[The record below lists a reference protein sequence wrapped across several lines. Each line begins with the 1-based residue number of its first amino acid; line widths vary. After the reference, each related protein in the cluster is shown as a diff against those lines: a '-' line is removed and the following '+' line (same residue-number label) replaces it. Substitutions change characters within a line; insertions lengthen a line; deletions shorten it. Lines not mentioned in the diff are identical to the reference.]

1 MPMGV
6 FMRRQGGKDWLPLS
20 AWFLYR
26 LPYAVIV
33 GVLIGF
39 LVTVITAEGA
49 STLAGRLGGDYPA
62 FYGAGRIIADGDWEN
77 LYNIGRQAD
86 EQKPLLGAGKVL
98 YFAYPPYAA
107 LPFGLLAKLEY
118 RWSYLLY
125 TLILFGA
132 LLLALHLL
140 RTLSNY
146 VVNHYWQLVGWALLF
161 YPLFKAIGGG
171 QNSSITLLLLVGAWW
186 GVEHDS
192 PYLSGFLI
200 GLLLYKPHFALPMIA
215 LFLIA
220 GHWRVAAASV
230 ATALC
235 LYGISAWM
243 LGEDWLF
250 QWSDQVLF
258 FATEDARVNPYQ
270 NVSWHGFLAGL
281 FGVGI
286 SVTIAGIAC
295 SVMTFVYL
303 GWSWWQLRG
312 SDIDLRMAL
321 AVPGVLLITPH
332 TMYYDAALIL
342 VPLIVLADRGTPH
355 MGLRVF
361 LVFVAGIG
369 HYVAPTIGFS
379 TLVFAVLATAW
390 WSINATAS
398 QRSCAVL
405 GGAGSDG
412 E

>member
-20 AWFLYR
+20 PWLLYR
-26 LPYAVIV
+26 LPYAVIA

-39 LVTVITAEGA
+39 LVTLFTVEGA
-49 STLAGRLGGDYPA
+49 TTLVGRLGGDYPA
-62 FYGAGRIIADGDWEN
+62 FYGAGRIIATGDWEN
-77 LYNIGRQAD
+77 LYDLGRQAG
-86 EQKPLLGAGKVL
+86 EQKPLLGAGQVL
-98 YFAYPPYAA
+98 YFAYPPFAA
-107 LPFGLLAKLEY
+107 LPFGLLAELEY

-125 TLILFGA
+125 TLILFA
-132 LLLALHLL
+132 SLLLATHLL
-140 RTLSNY
+140 RSLSSY
-146 VVNHYWQLVGWALLF
+146 VKAHYWPVVGWMLLF
-161 YPLFKAIGGG
+161 YPLLKAVGGG
-171 QNSSITLLLLVGAWW
+171 QNSAITLLLLIGSWW
-186 GVEHDS
+186 GVTHGR
-192 PYLSGFLI
+192 PYLSGLLI
-200 GLLLYKPHFALPMIA
+200 GLLLYKPHFALPMML

-243 LGEDWLF
+243 MGGDWLF
-250 QWSDQVLF
+250 QWSEQVLR
-258 FATEDARVNPYQ
+258 FAAEDAGANAFQ
-270 NVSWHGFLAGL
+270 NISWYGLLAGL

-295 SVMTFVYL
+295 SVMTFIYL
-303 GWSWWQLRG
+303 GWKWWQLRDG
-312 SDIDLRMAL
+312 DMDLRMAL
-321 AVPGVLLITPH
+321 AAPGVVLITPH
-332 TMYYDAALIL
+332 TMFYDGSLIL
-342 VPLIVLADRGTPH
+342 ISLVVLIDRCAPH
-355 MGLRVF
+355 MGLRMLLVF
-361 LVFVAGIG
+361 LAGIG
-369 HYVAPTIGFS
+369 HYFAPAIGFS
-379 TLVFAVLATAW
+379 TVFFAVLATAW